1 MKKLVSVFIIVVSF
15 TITFSGC
22 SIINH
27 SGSSDD
33 ETDAL
38 CNAIILSIEENNPN
52 DLKSLFSE
60 EALEKCTDFEEG
72 FAYTVNEYKGS
83 LVKMKPISYTENAH
97 YDDGKHFK
105 EARALYSVETTE
117 QSYFLY
123 LDFYPSNTVEPAK
136 EGLHTI
142 LLLDHRAEKDYS
154 QYVGIYHPEWDKEVR

>member
-1 MKKLVSVFIIVVSF
+1 MKRILAAAILVVSF
-15 TITFSGC
+15 TITFCGC
-22 SIINH
+22 NIINH
-27 SGSSDD
+27 SESSDD

-38 CNAIILSIEENNPN
+38 CNAIILSIEENDPN

-105 EARALYSVETTE
+105 EARALYSIETTE
-117 QSYFLY
+117 QTYFLY
-123 LDFYPSNTVEPAK
+123 IYFYPSNTIETAK
-136 EGLHTI
+136 EGLHRI

>member
-1 MKKLVSVFIIVVSF
+1 MKRILAAAILVVSF
-15 TITFSGC
+15 TITFCGC

-72 FAYTVNEYKGS
+72 FAYTVNE
-83 LVKMKPISYTENAH
+83 
-97 YDDGKHFK
+97 
-105 EARALYSVETTE
+105 
-117 QSYFLY
+117 
-123 LDFYPSNTVEPAK
+123 
-136 EGLHTI
+136 
-142 LLLDHRAEKDYS
+142 
-154 QYVGIYHPEWDKEVR
+154 